1 MYKLSFSPA
10 SPYVRKVRMAAF
22 KAGLDSQLE
31 LITADT
37 QDENDIIRSHNPLGK
52 IPIVQKPDG
61 SYLYDSRVIVDHFS
75 RIGGG
80 LIPQSGNDRDTVLT
94 RSALAEGLIDAS
106 LLIVYSD
113 RYSGNETPSKIWL
126 DLQIGKIDRT
136 LDFLETD
143 LINWSSP
150 SGFDAAN
157 IGLAAALGYL
167 SFREVRDWK
176 TGRPKMQEWF
186 TNVASN
192 LPGFNETIPVN
203 GWFVKAVLI
212 QP

>member
-22 KAGLDSQLE
+22 KADLDSQLV

-52 IPIVQKPDG
+52 IPIVQTPDG

-80 LIPQSGNDRDTVLT
+80 LIPESGKDRDTVLT

-113 RYSGNETPSKIWL
+113 RYSGKETPSKIWL

-186 TNVASN
+186 VNVASK
-192 LPGFNETIPVN
+192 LPGFNETNPVN
-203 GWFVKAVLI
+203 A
-212 QP
+212 

>member
-22 KAGLDSQLE
+22 KAGLDSQLG

-52 IPIVQKPDG
+52 IPIVQTPDG

-80 LIPQSGNDRDTVLT
+80 LIPESGKDRDTVLT

-113 RYSGNETPSKIWL
+113 RYSGKETPSKIWL

-157 IGLAAALGYL
+157 IGLASALGYL

-186 TNVASN
+186 ANVASK
-192 LPGFNETIPVN
+192 LPGFNETNPVN
-203 GWFVKAVLI
+203 A
-212 QP
+212 

>member
-80 LIPQSGNDRDTVLT
+80 LIPASGNDRDTVLT

-203 GWFVKAVLI
+203 G
-212 QP
+212 

>member
-22 KAGLDSQLE
+22 KADLDSQLV

-52 IPIVQKPDG
+52 IPIVQTPDG

-80 LIPQSGNDRDTVLT
+80 LIPESGKDRDTVLT

-186 TNVASN
+186 ANVASN
-192 LPGFNETIPVN
+192 LPGFNETNPVN
-203 GWFVKAVLI
+203 A
-212 QP
+212 

>member
-22 KAGLDSQLE
+22 KADLDSQLV

-52 IPIVQKPDG
+52 IPIVQTPDG

-80 LIPQSGNDRDTVLT
+80 LIPESGKDRDTVLT
-94 RSALAEGLIDAS
+94 RSAIAEGLIDAS

-167 SFREVRDWK
+167 SFRDVRDWK

-186 TNVASN
+186 ANVASK
-192 LPGFNETIPVN
+192 LPGFNETNPVN
-203 GWFVKAVLI
+203 A
-212 QP
+212 

>member
-22 KAGLDSQLE
+22 KADLDSQLV

-52 IPIVQKPDG
+52 IPIVQTPDG

-80 LIPQSGNDRDTVLT
+80 LIPESGKDRDTVLT

-186 TNVASN
+186 ANVASK
-192 LPGFNETIPVN
+192 LPGFNETNPVN
-203 GWFVKAVLI
+203 A
-212 QP
+212 

>member
-22 KAGLDSQLE
+22 KAGLDSQLV

-52 IPIVQKPDG
+52 IPIVQTPDG

-75 RIGGG
+75 RIGDG
-80 LIPQSGNDRDTVLT
+80 LIPESGKDRDTVLT

-186 TNVASN
+186 ANVASK
-192 LPGFNETIPVN
+192 LPGFNETNPVN
-203 GWFVKAVLI
+203 A
-212 QP
+212 

>member
-22 KAGLDSQLE
+22 KAGLDSQLG

-52 IPIVQKPDG
+52 IPIVQTPDG

-80 LIPQSGNDRDTVLT
+80 LIPESGKDRDTVLT

-186 TNVASN
+186 ANVASN
-192 LPGFNETIPVN
+192 LPGFNETNPVN
-203 GWFVKAVLI
+203 A
-212 QP
+212 

>member
-22 KAGLDSQLE
+22 KAGLDSQLG

-52 IPIVQKPDG
+52 IPIVQTPDG

-80 LIPQSGNDRDTVLT
+80 LIPESGNDRDIILT

-113 RYSGNETPSKIWL
+113 RYSGKETPSKIWL

-186 TNVASN
+186 ANVASK
-192 LPGFNETIPVN
+192 LPGFNETNPVN
-203 GWFVKAVLI
+203 A
-212 QP
+212 

>member
-22 KAGLDSQLE
+22 KAGLDSQLG

-52 IPIVQKPDG
+52 IPIVQTPDG

-80 LIPQSGNDRDTVLT
+80 LIPESGKDRDTVLT

-186 TNVASN
+186 ANVASK
-192 LPGFNETIPVN
+192 LPGFNETNPVN
-203 GWFVKAVLI
+203 A
-212 QP
+212 

>member
-22 KAGLDSQLE
+22 KAGLDSQLV

-52 IPIVQKPDG
+52 IPIVQTPDG

-80 LIPQSGNDRDTVLT
+80 LIPESGKDRDTVLT

-113 RYSGNETPSKIWL
+113 RYSGKETPSKIWL

-186 TNVASN
+186 ANVASK
-192 LPGFNETIPVN
+192 LPGFNETNPVN
-203 GWFVKAVLI
+203 A
-212 QP
+212 

>member
-22 KAGLDSQLE
+22 KAGLDSKLE
-31 LITADT
+31 LITANT
-37 QDENDIIRSHNPLGK
+37 QDENDIIRSQNPLGK

-61 SYLYDSRVIVDHFS
+61 SYLFDSRVIVDHFS

-80 LIPQSGNDRDTVLT
+80 LIPESGNDRDTILT
-94 RSALAEGLIDAS
+94 RAALAEGLIDAS

-113 RYSGNETPSKIWL
+113 RYSGNETPSKVWL
-126 DLQIGKIDRT
+126 DLQISKIDRS

-143 LINWSSP
+143 LINWSNP

-157 IGLAAALGYL
+157 IGLATALGYL

-176 TGRPKMQEWF
+176 TGRPKIQEWF
-186 TNVASN
+186 ETIASN
-192 LPGFNETIPVN
+192 LPGFNETNPVS
-203 GWFVKAVLI
+203 A
-212 QP
+212 

>member
-22 KAGLDSQLE
+22 KAGLDSQLG

-52 IPIVQKPDG
+52 IPIVQTPDG

-80 LIPQSGNDRDTVLT
+80 LIPESGNDRDIILT

-113 RYSGNETPSKIWL
+113 RYSGKETPSKIWL

-186 TNVASN
+186 ANVASK
-192 LPGFNETIPVN
+192 LPGFNETNPIN
-203 GWFVKAVLI
+203 A
-212 QP
+212 

>member
-22 KAGLDSQLE
+22 KAGLDSQLV

-52 IPIVQKPDG
+52 IPIVQTPDG

-80 LIPQSGNDRDTVLT
+80 LIPESGKDRDTVLT

-113 RYSGNETPSKIWL
+113 RYSGKETPSKIWL

-176 TGRPKMQEWF
+176 TGRPQMQEWF
-186 TNVASN
+186 ANVASK
-192 LPGFNETIPVN
+192 LPGFNETNPVN
-203 GWFVKAVLI
+203 A
-212 QP
+212 

>member
-22 KAGLDSQLE
+22 KAGLDSQLG

-80 LIPQSGNDRDTVLT
+80 LIPESGNDRDTVLT

-167 SFREVRDWK
+167 SFREVRDWR

-203 GWFVKAVLI
+203 G
-212 QP
+212 

>member
-1 MYKLSFSPA
+1 MSGTYKLSFSPA

-75 RIGGG
+75 RIGNG
-80 LIPQSGNDRDTVLT
+80 LIPESGNDRDTVLT

-203 GWFVKAVLI
+203 G
-212 QP
+212 

>member
-22 KAGLDSQLE
+22 KAGLDSQLG

-52 IPIVQKPDG
+52 IPIVQTPDG

-80 LIPQSGNDRDTVLT
+80 LIPESGKDRDTVLT

-167 SFREVRDWK
+167 SFREVRHWK

-186 TNVASN
+186 ANVASN
-192 LPGFNETIPVN
+192 LPGFNETNPVN
-203 GWFVKAVLI
+203 A
-212 QP
+212 

>member
-22 KAGLDSQLE
+22 KAGLDTQLV

-52 IPIVQKPDG
+52 IPIVQTPDG

-80 LIPQSGNDRDTVLT
+80 LIPESGKDRDTVLT

-186 TNVASN
+186 ANVASK
-192 LPGFNETIPVN
+192 LPGFNETNPVN
-203 GWFVKAVLI
+203 A
-212 QP
+212 

>member
-22 KAGLDSQLE
+22 KADLDSQLV

-52 IPIVQKPDG
+52 IPIVQTPDG

-80 LIPQSGNDRDTVLT
+80 LIPESGKDRDTVLT

-113 RYSGNETPSKIWL
+113 RYSGKETPSKIWL

-186 TNVASN
+186 ANVASK
-192 LPGFNETIPVN
+192 LPGFNETNPVN
-203 GWFVKAVLI
+203 A
-212 QP
+212 

>member
-80 LIPQSGNDRDTVLT
+80 LIPESGNDRDTVLT

-167 SFREVRDWK
+167 SFREVRNWK
-176 TGRPKMQEWF
+176 TARPKMQEWF

-203 GWFVKAVLI
+203 G
-212 QP
+212 

>member
-22 KAGLDSQLE
+22 KADLDSQLV

-52 IPIVQKPDG
+52 IPIVQTPDG

-80 LIPQSGNDRDTVLT
+80 LIPESGKDRDTVLT

-113 RYSGNETPSKIWL
+113 RYSGKETPSKIWL

-186 TNVASN
+186 ANIASK
-192 LPGFNETIPVN
+192 LPGFNETNPVN
-203 GWFVKAVLI
+203 A
-212 QP
+212 

>member
-80 LIPQSGNDRDTVLT
+80 LIPESGNDRDTVLT

-192 LPGFNETIPVN
+192 LPGFNETNPVN
-203 GWFVKAVLI
+203 S
-212 QP
+212 

>member
-22 KAGLDSQLE
+22 KAGLDSKLE
-31 LITADT
+31 LITANT
-37 QDENDIIRSHNPLGK
+37 QDENDIIRSQNPLGK

-61 SYLYDSRVIVDHFS
+61 SYLFDSRVIVDHFS

-80 LIPQSGNDRDTVLT
+80 LIPESGNDRDTILT
-94 RSALAEGLIDAS
+94 RAALAEGLIDAS

-113 RYSGNETPSKIWL
+113 RYSGNETPSKVWL
-126 DLQIGKIDRT
+126 DLQISKIDRS

-143 LINWSSP
+143 LINWSNP

-176 TGRPKMQEWF
+176 TGRPKIQEWF
-186 TNVASN
+186 ETIASN
-192 LPGFNETIPVN
+192 LPGFNETNPVS
-203 GWFVKAVLI
+203 A
-212 QP
+212 